1 MFTHL
6 NFIMKAL
13 SLSAKRSLGLLAL
26 VCVCLFGTGCKIFP
40 STQKYLSKNIN
51 VGGIVTHSPG
61 SFAPVETGTVRLSSE
76 ELWYRRDFS
85 GNKSTF
91 LWGLF
96 TFTDY

>member
-1 MFTHL
+1 
-6 NFIMKAL
+6 MKDFLRTL
-13 SLSAKRSLGLLAL
+13 SKILILVGLA
-26 VCVCLFGTGCKIFP
+26 CACLFGSGCKVFP

-51 VGGIVTHSPG
+51 VAGAVTHSPN
-61 SFAPVETGTVRLSSE
+61 SFAPIETGTIRLQSE

-85 GNKSTF
+85 GNKTTF

>member
-1 MFTHL
+1 
-6 NFIMKAL
+6 MKGITISGRRTLCLFAL
-13 SLSAKRSLGLLAL
+13 AG
-26 VCVCLFGTGCKIFP
+26 VCLFSTGCKIFP
-40 STQKYLSKNIN
+40 SAQKYLSKNIN
-51 VGGIVTHSPG
+51 VAGVLTHSPN
-61 SFAPVETGTVRLSSE
+61 SFAPIETGTVRLSSE

>member
-6 NFIMKAL
+6 YFLMKDS
-13 SLSAKRSLGLLAL
+13 SLSAKKILGLFALA
-26 VCVCLFGTGCKIFP
+26 CVCLFSTGCKIFP
-40 STQKYLSKNIN
+40 SAQKYLSKNIN
-51 VGGIVTHSPG
+51 VAGVLTHSPD
-61 SFAPVETGTVRLSSE
+61 SFAPIETGTVRLSSE

-85 GNKSTF
+85 GNKTTL